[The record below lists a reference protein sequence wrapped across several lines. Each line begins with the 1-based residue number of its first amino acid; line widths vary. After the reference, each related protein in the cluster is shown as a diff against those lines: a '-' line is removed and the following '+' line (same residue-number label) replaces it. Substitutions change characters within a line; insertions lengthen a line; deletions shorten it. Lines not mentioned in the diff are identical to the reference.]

1 MTLKFQII
9 IIGIIIIS
17 LIVIIYGQYKGK
29 IEYRFALGWSALS
42 VVILVFSIWPKLL
55 EKISKLLGIY
65 DPVNML
71 MFFAILLFRLSWS
84 YKEVFPVSTAAVS
97 YCSIRFKDSINSG
110 ITASKST
117 PYQGFPGFFNVSAI
131 ERAV

>member
-71 MFFAILLFRLSWS
+71 MFFAILLLLFAVFSLSMEVS
-84 YKEVFPVSTAAVS
+84 KQSDQIKKLTQEIAILKKEAGDKPETDE
-97 YCSIRFKDSINSG
+97 KG
-110 ITASKST
+110 
-117 PYQGFPGFFNVSAI
+117 
-131 ERAV
+131 